1 MIFFSPPY
9 LYHLHAQLQPLPL
22 DYLRDHQRH
31 PSRLMMSHDLNL
43 PDDLLIAAL
52 VMDEEYLSFLSLQL
66 LAVVLVVVT
75 AKKEIVAV
83 EVD

>member
-1 MIFFSPPY
+1 
-9 LYHLHAQLQPLPL
+9 
-22 DYLRDHQRH
+22 
-31 PSRLMMSHDLNL
+31 MMSHDLNL